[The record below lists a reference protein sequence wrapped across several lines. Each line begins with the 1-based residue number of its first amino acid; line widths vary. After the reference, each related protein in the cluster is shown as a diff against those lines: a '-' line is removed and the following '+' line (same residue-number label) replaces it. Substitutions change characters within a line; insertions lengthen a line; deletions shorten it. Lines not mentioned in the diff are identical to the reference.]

1 LELTPGSFELDR
13 TPILDTGGDRI
24 FEKDGDDDDE
34 EEEHE
39 ALLSRLA
46 RLRSRVPVPPAA
58 ASPLDI
64 SKSTRVKIYTREAK
78 YQERTKAHKVENIR
92 NARNTS
98 TFI

>member
-1 LELTPGSFELDR
+1 MELTQGSFKLDR
-13 TPILDTGGDRI
+13 APILDTGGDRI

-58 ASPLDI
+58 ASPK
-64 SKSTRVKIYTREAK
+64 KSTRVKIYTREAK

-92 NARNTS
+92 NARNTR